1 MAMTKTAGVTK
12 VKQGT
17 ALKKAAP
24 MKKAAP
30 KKAAPAKV
38 AAPKAAIKK
47 PAPVRLT
54 GPQQDLLKKVSVYTD
69 PAGYHT
75 DKKAE
80 NKVLE
85 TLRSHKLVKTL
96 KKHPVTGHFHYQ
108 VSTAGTKHL
117 TSGPAPKS

>member
-1 MAMTKTAGVTK
+1 MTK

-17 ALKKAAP
+17 AA
-24 MKKAAP
+24 
-30 KKAAPAKV
+30 KKAAPAKQAAPKQAAAANV

-54 GPQQDLLKKVSVYTD
+54 VPQHEWLKKVAAHTD
-69 PAGYHT
+69 PAGFHT

-85 TLRSHKLVKTL
+85 TLHKHKLVKTL
-96 KKHPVTGHFHYQ
+96 KKHPETKHFYYQ
-108 VSTAGTKHL
+108 ISTAGTKHL
-117 TSGPAPKS
+117 ASGIAPKS

>member
-17 ALKKAAP
+17 ALKKATLA
-24 MKKAAP
+24 KKAAP
-30 KKAAPAKV
+30 KKAAPANV
-38 AAPKAAIKK
+38 AVAKAAIKK
-47 PAPVRLT
+47 PAPVKLT
-54 GPQQDLLKKVSVYTD
+54 GPQHELLKKVSLHTD

-85 TLRSHKLVKTL
+85 TLHRHKLVKTL
-96 KKHPVTGHFHYQ
+96 KKHPETKHFHYQ
-108 VSTAGTKHL
+108 ISTAGTKHL
-117 TSGPAPKS
+117 ASGIAPKS